1 MYDVIVVGAR
11 PAGAA
16 TALLLARRGLK
27 VLVVDRA
34 RFPSDTLS
42 THQVQPAGIDRLRR
56 WGLFDRLLA
65 AGTPVTDRVRFDVGG
80 TVLAG
85 RFPEA
90 TARAAGTAAGTVAVT
105 RTGILC
111 SPRRTVLDKLLVD
124 AAREAGAEVV
134 EGFHVAGL
142 TRDAAGRVDGIR
154 GRDGGEHHAPVVVGA
169 DGKHS
174 LVAKEVAAPVLRE
187 VPARTVAS
195 YSYWEGVDLPEGE
208 LYHRPGRAVA
218 AFPTNDGL
226 TMVYAAAP
234 VEEFGAWRTD
244 VERHLL
250 QAVDGCGDLGA
261 RVRAG
266 RRAERLRTSIDLPNV
281 VRRAHGPG
289 WFLAGDAATVMDP
302 VTAQGI
308 SNALSDAE
316 FLAATIAEGG
326 SGEAYQ
332 RARDAARLPIFDLTT
347 GLARLRPPGGLA
359 RLFLRAVAR
368 RQASTEQFLGVF
380 AGTVPVRTFRRPAN
394 VARILLQRTRR

>member
-16 TALLLARRGLK
+16 TAMLLARHGLR

-42 THQVQPAGIDRLRR
+42 THQIQPAGVDRLRR
-56 WGLFDRLLA
+56 WGLLERLIA
-65 AGTPVTDRVRFDVGG
+65 AGTPVTGQVRFDIGG
-80 TVLAG
+80 TVLEG
-85 RFPEA
+85 RFP
-90 TARAAGTAAGTVAVT
+90 AGGL
-105 RTGILC
+105 LC

-142 TRDAAGRVDGIR
+142 LKDGDRVHGIR
-154 GRDGGEHHAPVVVGA
+154 GRDGTEHRAPVVVGA

-187 VPARTVAS
+187 VAPRTVAS
-195 YSYWEGVDLPEGE
+195 YSYWEGVDMPVGE

-234 VEEFGAWRTD
+234 VEEFGTWRTD
-244 VERHLL
+244 VEGHLL
-250 QAVDGCGDLGA
+250 DTVDRCGDLGK
-261 RVRAG
+261 RVRDG
-266 RRAERLRTSIDLPNV
+266 RRVERLRTTVDLPNV

-289 WFLAGDAATVMDP
+289 WFLVGDAGLVMDP

-308 SNALSDAE
+308 GNALADAE
-316 FLAATIAEGG
+316 LLASAIAGAG
-326 SGEAYQ
+326 TGYQ
-332 RARDAARLPIFDLTT
+332 RERDDARLPMFDLTT
-347 GLARLRPPGGLA
+347 GIAELRPAKGFNA
-359 RLFLRAVAR
+359 RFLRAVAR

-380 AGTVPVRTFRRPAN
+380 AGTVPVRALRRPGN
-394 VARILLQRTRR
+394 VARILVQRARG

>member
-16 TALLLARRGLK
+16 TAVLLARRGLK
-27 VLVVDRA
+27 VLLVDRA

-56 WGLFDRLLA
+56 WGLLDGLLA
-65 AGTPVTDRVRFDVGG
+65 AGTPVTERVRFDVGG

-85 RFPEA
+85 GFPQG
-90 TARAAGTAAGTVAVT
+90 GT
-105 RTGILC
+105 LC
-111 SPRRTVLDKLLVD
+111 SPRRTVLDTLLVD
-124 AAREAGAEVV
+124 AARQAGAEVV

-142 TRDAAGRVDGIR
+142 TRDGTGRVDGIR

-174 LVAKEVAAPVLRE
+174 LVAKEVAAPVLRAA
-187 VPARTVAS
+187 PARTVAS
-195 YSYWEGVDLPEGE
+195 YAYWEGVELPQGE

-244 VERHLL
+244 VEGHLL
-250 QAVDGCGDLGA
+250 AAVDGCGDLGA

-266 RRAERLRTSIDLPNV
+266 RRAERLRTTIDLPNV
-281 VRRAHGPG
+281 VRRAYGPG

-308 SNALSDAE
+308 SNALADAE
-316 FLAATIAEGG
+316 LLADTIAEGRG
-326 SGEAYQ
+326 GEAYQ
-332 RARDAARLPIFDLTT
+332 RARDEARLPLFELTI
-347 GLARLRPPGGLA
+347 GLARLRPPRGLA
-359 RLFLRAVAR
+359 RLFLRAAAR
-368 RQASTEQFLGVF
+368 RRASTEQFLGVF
-380 AGTVPVRTFRRPAN
+380 AGTVPVRTFRRPGN
-394 VARILLQRTRR
+394 VARILLQPPGG

>member
-16 TALLLARRGLK
+16 TAMLLAQRGLR
-27 VLVVDRA
+27 VLAVDRA

-42 THQVQPAGIDRLRR
+42 THQIQPAGVARLQR
-56 WGLFDRLLA
+56 WGLLDKLLA

-85 RFPEA
+85 RFPA
-90 TARAAGTAAGTVAVT
+90 HGF
-105 RTGILC
+105 LC

-124 AAREAGAEVV
+124 AAREAGADLE
-134 EGFHVAGL
+134 EGFHVGGL
-142 TRDAAGRVDGIR
+142 IRDGDRVAGIR
-154 GRDGGEHHAPVVVGA
+154 GRDGTEHRAPIVVGA

-187 VPARTVAS
+187 VGPRTVAS
-195 YSYWEGVDLPEGE
+195 YSYWEGLDQPVGE

-234 VEEFGAWRTD
+234 VTEFGTWRTD
-244 VERHLL
+244 PERHLL
-250 QAVDGCGDLGA
+250 DTVDGCGDLGK
-261 RVRAG
+261 RVRNG
-266 RRAERLRTSIDLPNV
+266 RRVERLRTTVDLPNV

-289 WFLAGDAATVMDP
+289 WFLAGDAGLVMDP

-308 SNALSDAE
+308 GNALADAE
-316 FLAATIAEGG
+316 LVAATIADGG
-326 SGEAYQ
+326 TGEAYQ
-332 RARDAARLPIFDLTT
+332 RIRDESRLPIFDLTT
-347 GLARLRPPGGLA
+347 GLAALRPPKRFDG
-359 RLFLRAVAR
+359 LFLRAVAR
-368 RQASTEQFLGVF
+368 RQDSVEQFLGVF
-380 AGTVPVRTFRRPAN
+380 AGTVPVRAFRRPSN
-394 VARILLQRTRR
+394 VARILVQRARG

>member
-16 TALLLARRGLK
+16 TAMLLARRGVK

-56 WGLFDRLLA
+56 WGLLDRLLT

-85 RFPEA
+85 RFPM
-90 TARAAGTAAGTVAVT
+90 AAV
-105 RTGILC
+105 LC

-142 TRDAAGRVDGIR
+142 TRNATGRVDGIR
-154 GRDGGEHHAPVVVGA
+154 GRDGGEQHAPVVVGA

-195 YSYWEGVDLPEGE
+195 YAYWEGVDLPQGE

-244 VERHLL
+244 VEGHLL
-250 QAVDGCGDLGA
+250 RAVDGCGDLGA

-266 RRAERLRTSIDLPNV
+266 RRAERLRTTIDLPNV

-308 SNALSDAE
+308 SNALADAE
-316 FLAATIAEGG
+316 LLADAIEGG
-326 SGEAYQ
+326 HGGEAYQ
-332 RARDAARLPIFDLTT
+332 RARDTARLPIFDLTA
-347 GLARLRPPGGLA
+347 GLARLRPPEGLA

-394 VARILLQRTRR
+394 VARILLQRARP